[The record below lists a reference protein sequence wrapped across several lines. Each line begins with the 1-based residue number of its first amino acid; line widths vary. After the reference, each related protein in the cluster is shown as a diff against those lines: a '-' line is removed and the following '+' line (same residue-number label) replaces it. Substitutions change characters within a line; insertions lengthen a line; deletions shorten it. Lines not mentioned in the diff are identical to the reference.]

1 MKQESVQMG
10 IPRKLM
16 GWMAL
21 IVWTKQVQNEEQPKE
36 AILLRAFRLPMG
48 SVDVLLTGLGD
59 GFLQHSRHLLSL
71 QITA

>member
-21 IVWTKQVQNEEQPKE
+21 IVWTKQVQVWRRGTTQGGNIVE
-36 AILLRAFRLPMG
+36 
-48 SVDVLLTGLGD
+48 
-59 GFLQHSRHLLSL
+59 GF
-71 QITA
+71 

>member
-21 IVWTKQVQNEEQPKE
+21 IVWTKQVQVWRQGTTQGGNIVE
-36 AILLRAFRLPMG
+36 
-48 SVDVLLTGLGD
+48 
-59 GFLQHSRHLLSL
+59 GF
-71 QITA
+71 